1 MTNANI
7 KLDPNDIIKA
17 LQGALKTT
25 NAKVGQL
32 TNVFDIVQKVLEKEK
47 FKQAALTLASEIADH
62 HKAER
67 TSFGWLKHDY
77 IVLKAISHTDHFEKK
92 MQIVRDLE
100 GAMEEAYEQ
109 DASILYPPP
118 ENISLATR
126 MHEAYSQTYNVG
138 YMLSV
143 PVRHGDDIIGIITCE
158 RKGRPFSDEEATQIH
173 LASSLCSARLMELY
187 RKSSWFG
194 ARMARSMR
202 KGLGKLLGHEH
213 TWAKFFSILGIALV
227 LFATLYPLEYKVSS
241 PAILKTDK
249 IIYLTAPFDGYID
262 SVFVK
267 PGDVVYKDQEILRL
281 DQEALKLEEADLL
294 AQEQDNR
301 QEIQKAQASREL
313 AEMRIQQA
321 KLEQTLARLKTVR
334 YKLSKSSI
342 RATVDSAI
350 IVEGDLQKKIG
361 APVNQGAELFQ
372 MASIENIYV
381 ESAVSEL
388 EIANITEVSE
398 GLLAIKSRPDSV
410 YRFKTER
417 ISPTATVKDQEN
429 TFPVRGEFIDGVPS
443 WFRPGMTG
451 ISKIYSGKKTLWW
464 ILSHQA
470 IDYLRLKLWW

>member
-1 MTNANI
+1 MTNA
-7 KLDPNDIIKA
+7 KFKMDPSEIVNA
-17 LQGALKTT
+17 LQSALNAT
-25 NAKVGQL
+25 NTKIDQL
-32 TNVFDIVQKVLEKEK
+32 TTVFDIVQKVLEKDK
-47 FKQAALTLASEIADH
+47 FKQAALTLVSEIADR

-67 TSFGWLKHDY
+67 ASIGWLKHDY

-109 DASILYPPP
+109 DASILFPPP
-118 ENISLATR
+118 ENIALATR
-126 MHEAYSQTYNVG
+126 IHEKYCQTYNMG
-138 YMLSV
+138 CMLSV
-143 PVRHGDDIIGIITCE
+143 PIRHGDEIIGVISCE
-158 RKGRPFSDEEATQIH
+158 RKSRPFNDQDATQIH
-173 LASSLCSARLMELY
+173 LASSLCSARLLELY
-187 RKSSWFG
+187 SKSSWFG
-194 ARMARSMR
+194 ARMVRSIR
-202 KGLGKLLGHEH
+202 KGLGKILGYEH
-213 TWAKFFSILGIALV
+213 TWAKFFSIIGIAFV

-262 SVFVK
+262 SVYVK

-301 QEIQKAQASREL
+301 REIQKAQASREL
-313 AEMRIQQA
+313 AEMRIHQA
-321 KLEQTLARLKTVR
+321 KLAQTLAKLKTVR
-334 YKLSKSSI
+334 YKLSKAI
-342 RATVDSAI
+342 VRATVDSAI

-372 MASIENIYV
+372 LASIENIYV
-381 ESAVSEL
+381 ESDVSEL
-388 EIANITEVSE
+388 EIGNIPSDGE
-398 GLLAIKSRPDSV
+398 GLLAIKSRPDYV

-429 TFPVRGEFIDGVPS
+429 TFPVRGEFVNKVPN

-451 ISKIYSGKKTLWW
+451 ISKIYAGKKTLWW